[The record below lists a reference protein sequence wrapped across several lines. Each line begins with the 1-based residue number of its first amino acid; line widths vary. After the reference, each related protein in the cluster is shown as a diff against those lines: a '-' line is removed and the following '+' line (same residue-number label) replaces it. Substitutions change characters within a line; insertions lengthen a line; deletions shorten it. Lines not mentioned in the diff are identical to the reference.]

1 MIREIIMP
9 KLGETMEEG
18 YLISW
23 RKKEGDR
30 VEKGEIL
37 FEVMSDKTN
46 FEVESQYSGYLRK
59 ILFQP
64 SDKPIPVTT
73 VIAYLTD
80 TPDEVLEISEK
91 KEEIKVETKKEET
104 LLAETKEEIQ
114 ENKEER
120 IKISPVAR
128 KLAEEY
134 KINIKEIK
142 GTGPDGR
149 IEKSDVLEYIEK
161 IKGEIEKKEEIRME
175 KKSFEIEEKTEG
187 EYEVIKWTPLRK
199 IIAQRLTESKK
210 TVPHYY
216 FHGKIIVDD
225 ILKIKERKEK
235 EGIKLTITDFL
246 IFFSSKVIEE
256 FPLIGAAIIDDE
268 IRIYKD
274 VDIGI
279 AISIP
284 EGLLVGSIKKANK
297 KTILE
302 ISKER
307 SEIIEKAREGRF
319 TEEDKKGANFVISNL
334 GMYDIENFY
343 PIINPP
349 GVAIMGVGKIEK
361 GIFPENNQIVF
372 KNYMYVSFSFDHR
385 IIDGVYAA
393 NFYKRLKEFIENP
406 SILLFKNV

>member
-18 YLISW
+18 YLVSW
-23 RKKEGDR
+23 KKKEGDK

-64 SDKPIPVTT
+64 SDQPIPVTT

-80 TPDEVLEISEK
+80 TPDEPIEIQEK
-91 KEEIKVETKKEET
+91 KEEVKVETKKEET
-104 LLAETKEEIQ
+104 PVIEKKEEIK
-114 ENKEER
+114 EEKEER

-134 KINIKEIK
+134 KIDITKIK

-149 IEKSDVLEYIEK
+149 IEKKDVLEYIEK
-161 IKGEIEKKEEIRME
+161 IKEEK
-175 KKSFEIEEKTEG
+175 IEERTKE

-199 IIAQRLTESKK
+199 IIAQRLTESK
-210 TVPHYY
+210 TTIPHYY
-216 FHGKIIVDD
+216 FQGKIIVDE
-225 ILKIKERKEK
+225 ILKIKEKKEK

-246 IFFSSKVIEE
+246 IYFSSKAIEE
-256 FPLIGAAIIDDE
+256 FPLMGASVINDE

-274 VDIGI
+274 VDIGL
-279 AISIP
+279 AINIP
-284 EGLLVGSIKKANK
+284 EGLVVGSIKKVNK
-297 KTILE
+297 KTISE

-307 SEIIEKAREGRF
+307 NQLVERARNGKL
-319 TEEDKKGANFVISNL
+319 TSDDTKGTNFVISNL
-334 GMYDIENFY
+334 GMYEVENFY

-361 GIFPENNQIVF
+361 GVFVENNQIVI

-385 IIDGVYAA
+385 IIDGAYAA

>member
-18 YLISW
+18 YLVSW
-23 RKKEGDR
+23 KKKEGDK

-64 SDKPIPVTT
+64 SDQPIPVTT

-80 TPDEVLEISEK
+80 TPDEPIEIQEK
-91 KEEIKVETKKEET
+91 KEEVKVETKKEEIPVI
-104 LLAETKEEIQ
+104 EKKEEIK
-114 ENKEER
+114 EEKEER

-134 KINIKEIK
+134 KIDITKIK
-142 GTGPDGR
+142 GTGPEGR
-149 IEKSDVLEYIEK
+149 IEKKDVLEYIEK
-161 IKGEIEKKEEIRME
+161 IK
-175 KKSFEIEEKTEG
+175 EEKVEERTEG

-199 IIAQRLTESKK
+199 IIAQRLTESK
-210 TVPHYY
+210 TTIPHYY
-216 FHGKIIVDD
+216 FDGKVIVDE
-225 ILKIKERKEK
+225 ILKIKEKMEK

-246 IFFSSKVIEE
+246 IYFSSKAIEE
-256 FPLIGAAIIDDE
+256 FPLIGASVINDE

-274 VDIGI
+274 VDIGL

-284 EGLLVGSIKKANK
+284 DGLVVASIKKANK
-297 KTILE
+297 KTISE

-307 SEIIEKAREGRF
+307 IQLVEKARNGKL
-319 TEEDKKGANFVISNL
+319 TPDDTKGTNFVISNL
-334 GMYDIENFY
+334 GMYEVENFY

-361 GIFPENNQIVF
+361 GVFVENNQIVI
-372 KNYMYVSFSFDHR
+372 KNYMCISFSFDHR
-385 IIDGVYAA
+385 VIDGAYAA

>member
-1 MIREIIMP
+1 MLKEIIMP

-18 YLISW
+18 YLVSW
-23 RKKEGDR
+23 KKKEGDK

-64 SDKPIPVTT
+64 SDQPIPVTT

-80 TPDEVLEISEK
+80 TPDEPFEIQEK
-91 KEEIKVETKKEET
+91 KEEVKVETKKEET
-104 LLAETKEEIQ
+104 PVIEKKEEI
-114 ENKEER
+114 KEEKEGK

-134 KINIKEIK
+134 KIDITKIK
-142 GTGPDGR
+142 GTGPEGR
-149 IEKSDVLEYIEK
+149 IEKKDVLEYIEK
-161 IKGEIEKKEEIRME
+161 IK
-175 KKSFEIEEKTEG
+175 EEKVEERTEG

-199 IIAQRLTESKK
+199 IIAQRLTESK
-210 TVPHYY
+210 TTIPHYY
-216 FHGKIIVDD
+216 FDGKVIVDE
-225 ILKIKERKEK
+225 ILKIKEKMEK

-246 IFFSSKVIEE
+246 IYFSARAIEE
-256 FPLIGAAIIDDE
+256 YPLIGASVINDE
-268 IRIYKD
+268 IRIYRD
-274 VDIGI
+274 VDIGL
-279 AISIP
+279 AISIS
-284 EGLLVGSIKKANK
+284 EGLVVGSIKKANK
-297 KTILE
+297 KTISE

-307 SEIIEKAREGRF
+307 NQLVERARNGKL
-319 TEEDKKGANFVISNL
+319 TPDDTKGTNFVISNL
-334 GMYDIENFY
+334 GMYEVENFY

-361 GIFPENNQIVF
+361 GVFVENNQIVI
-372 KNYMYVSFSFDHR
+372 KNYMYISFSFDHR
-385 IIDGVYAA
+385 VIDGAYAA

>member
-18 YLISW
+18 YLVSW
-23 RKKEGDR
+23 KKKEGDK

-64 SDKPIPVTT
+64 SDQPIPVTT

-80 TPDEVLEISEK
+80 TPDEPLEIPEK
-91 KEEIKVETKKEET
+91 KEEVKVETKKEET
-104 LLAETKEEIQ
+104 PVIEKKEEIK
-114 ENKEER
+114 EEKEER

-134 KINIKEIK
+134 KIDITKIK

-149 IEKSDVLEYIEK
+149 IEKKDVLEYIEK
-161 IKGEIEKKEEIRME
+161 IKEEK
-175 KKSFEIEEKTEG
+175 IEERTKE

-199 IIAQRLTESKK
+199 IIAQRLTESK
-210 TVPHYY
+210 TTIPHYY
-216 FHGKIIVDD
+216 FQGKIIVDE
-225 ILKIKERKEK
+225 ILKIKEKKEK

-246 IFFSSKVIEE
+246 IYFSSKAIEE
-256 FPLIGAAIIDDE
+256 FPLIGASVINDE

-274 VDIGI
+274 VDIGL
-279 AISIP
+279 AINIP
-284 EGLLVGSIKKANK
+284 EGLVVGSIKKVNK
-297 KTILE
+297 KTISE

-307 SEIIEKAREGRF
+307 NQLVERARNGKL
-319 TEEDKKGANFVISNL
+319 TSDDTKGTNFVISNL
-334 GMYDIENFY
+334 GMYEVENFY

-349 GVAIMGVGKIEK
+349 GVAIMGVGKVEK
-361 GIFPENNQIVF
+361 GVFVENNQIVI

-385 IIDGVYAA
+385 IIDGAYAA

>member
-18 YLISW
+18 YLVSW
-23 RKKEGDR
+23 KKKEGDK

-64 SDKPIPVTT
+64 SDQPIPVTT

-80 TPDEVLEISEK
+80 TPDEPIEIQEK
-91 KEEIKVETKKEET
+91 KEEVKVETKKEET
-104 LLAETKEEIQ
+104 PVIEKKEEI
-114 ENKEER
+114 KEEKEGK

-134 KINIKEIK
+134 KIDITKIK
-142 GTGPDGR
+142 GTGPEGR
-149 IEKSDVLEYIEK
+149 IEKKDVLEYIEK
-161 IKGEIEKKEEIRME
+161 IK
-175 KKSFEIEEKTEG
+175 EEKVEERTEG

-199 IIAQRLTESKK
+199 IIAQRLTESK
-210 TVPHYY
+210 TTIPHYY
-216 FHGKIIVDD
+216 FDGKVIVDE
-225 ILKIKERKEK
+225 ILKIKEKMEK

-246 IFFSSKVIEE
+246 IYFSARAIEE
-256 FPLIGAAIIDDE
+256 FPLIGASVINDE

-274 VDIGI
+274 VDIGL

-284 EGLLVGSIKKANK
+284 DGLVVASIKKANK
-297 KTILE
+297 KTLSE

-307 SEIIEKAREGRF
+307 IQLVEKARNGKL
-319 TEEDKKGANFVISNL
+319 TPDDTKGTNFVISNL
-334 GMYDIENFY
+334 GMYEVENFY

-361 GIFPENNQIVF
+361 GVFVENNQIVI
-372 KNYMYVSFSFDHR
+372 KNYMCISFSFDHR
-385 IIDGVYAA
+385 VIDGAYAA

>member
-23 RKKEGDR
+23 KKKEGEK
-30 VEKGEIL
+30 VEKGEVL

-46 FEVESQYSGYLRK
+46 FEVESPYSGYLRK

-64 SDKPIPVTT
+64 SDQPIPVTT

-80 TPDEVLEISEK
+80 TPDEPVEIPEK
-91 KEEIKVETKKEET
+91 KEEIKSEEKKEEKLT
-104 LLAETKEEIQ
+104 IETKEEVK
-114 ENKEER
+114 EEKEER
-120 IKISPVAR
+120 IKISPIAR

-134 KINIKEIK
+134 KIDITKIK

-149 IEKSDVLEYIEK
+149 IEKKDVLEYIEK
-161 IKGEIEKKEEIRME
+161 IKEEEKIEKKEE
-175 KKSFEIEEKTEG
+175 FET
-187 EYEVIKWTPLRK
+187 EYEIIKWTPLRK
-199 IIAQRLTESKK
+199 IIAQRLTESK
-210 TVPHYY
+210 TTIPHYY
-216 FHGKIIVDD
+216 FQGKIIVDE
-225 ILKIKERKEK
+225 ILKIKEKKEK

-246 IFFSSKVIEE
+246 IYFSSKAIEE
-256 FPLIGAAIIDDE
+256 FPLIGAAVIDDE

-274 VDIGI
+274 VDIGL
-279 AISIP
+279 AISVP
-284 EGLLVGSIKKANK
+284 EGLVVGSIKKANK

-307 SEIIEKAREGRF
+307 SELIERARNGKL
-319 TEEDKKGANFVISNL
+319 TQEDTKGTNFVISNL
-334 GMYDIENFY
+334 GMYDVENFY

-361 GIFPENNQIVF
+361 GVSIENNQVVI

-385 IIDGVYAA
+385 IIDGAYAA
-393 NFYKRLKEFIENP
+393 NFYKKLKEFIENP

>member
-18 YLISW
+18 YLVSW
-23 RKKEGDR
+23 KKKEGDK

-64 SDKPIPVTT
+64 SDQPIPVTT

-80 TPDEVLEISEK
+80 TPDEPFEIPEK
-91 KEEIKVETKKEET
+91 KEEVKVETKKEET
-104 LLAETKEEIQ
+104 PVIEKKEEI
-114 ENKEER
+114 KEEKEGK

-134 KINIKEIK
+134 KIDITKIK

-149 IEKSDVLEYIEK
+149 IEKKDVLEYIEK
-161 IKGEIEKKEEIRME
+161 IKEEK
-175 KKSFEIEEKTEG
+175 IEERTEE

-199 IIAQRLTESKK
+199 IIAQRLTESK
-210 TVPHYY
+210 TTIPHYY
-216 FHGKIIVDD
+216 FDGKVIVDE
-225 ILKIKERKEK
+225 ILKIKEKKEK

-246 IFFSSKVIEE
+246 IYFSSKAIEE
-256 FPLIGAAIIDDE
+256 FPLIGASVINDE
-268 IRIYKD
+268 IRIYRD
-274 VDIGI
+274 VDIGL

-284 EGLLVGSIKKANK
+284 EGLVVASIKKANK
-297 KTILE
+297 KIISE

-307 SEIIEKAREGRF
+307 NQLVEKARNGKL
-319 TEEDKKGANFVISNL
+319 TPDDTKGTNFVISNL
-334 GMYDIENFY
+334 GMYEVENFY

-361 GIFPENNQIVF
+361 GVFVENNQIVI
-372 KNYMYVSFSFDHR
+372 KNYMCISFSFDHR
-385 IIDGVYAA
+385 VIDGAYAA

>member
-1 MIREIIMP
+1 MLKEIIMP

-18 YLISW
+18 YLVSW
-23 RKKEGDR
+23 KKKEGDK

-64 SDKPIPVTT
+64 SDQPIPVTT

-80 TPDEVLEISEK
+80 TPDEPLEIPEKKEEVKVETKKEGTSVIEK
-91 KEEIKVETKKEET
+91 KEEIKEE
-104 LLAETKEEIQ
+104 
-114 ENKEER
+114 KEER

-134 KINIKEIK
+134 KIDIIKIK

-149 IEKSDVLEYIEK
+149 IEKKDVLEYIEK
-161 IKGEIEKKEEIRME
+161 IKEEK
-175 KKSFEIEEKTEG
+175 IEERTE

-199 IIAQRLTESKK
+199 IIAQRLTESK
-210 TVPHYY
+210 TTIPHYY
-216 FHGKIIVDD
+216 FDGKVIVDE
-225 ILKIKERKEK
+225 ILKIKEKKEK

-246 IFFSSKVIEE
+246 IYFSARAIEE
-256 FPLIGAAIIDDE
+256 FPLIGASVIDDE

-274 VDIGI
+274 VDIGL
-279 AISIP
+279 AISIS
-284 EGLLVGSIKKANK
+284 EGLVVGSIKKANK

-307 SEIIEKAREGRF
+307 NQLVERARNGKL
-319 TEEDKKGANFVISNL
+319 TPDDIKGTNFVISNL

-361 GIFPENNQIVF
+361 GVFVENNQIVI
-372 KNYMYVSFSFDHR
+372 KNYMYISFSFDHR
-385 IIDGVYAA
+385 IIDGAYAA

>member
-18 YLISW
+18 YLVSW
-23 RKKEGDR
+23 KKKEGDK

-64 SDKPIPVTT
+64 SDQPIPVTT

-80 TPDEVLEISEK
+80 TPDEPIEIQEK
-91 KEEIKVETKKEET
+91 KEEVKVETKKEET
-104 LLAETKEEIQ
+104 PVIEKKEEIK
-114 ENKEER
+114 EEKEER

-134 KINIKEIK
+134 KIDITKIK

-149 IEKSDVLEYIEK
+149 IEKKDVLEYIEK
-161 IKGEIEKKEEIRME
+161 IKEEK
-175 KKSFEIEEKTEG
+175 IEERTKE

-199 IIAQRLTESKK
+199 IIAQRLTESK
-210 TVPHYY
+210 TTIPHYY
-216 FHGKIIVDD
+216 FQGKIIVDE
-225 ILKIKERKEK
+225 ILKIKEKKEK

-246 IFFSSKVIEE
+246 IYFSSKAIEE
-256 FPLIGAAIIDDE
+256 FPLIGASVINDE

-274 VDIGI
+274 VDIGL
-279 AISIP
+279 AINIP
-284 EGLLVGSIKKANK
+284 EGLVVGSIKKVNK
-297 KTILE
+297 KTISE

-307 SEIIEKAREGRF
+307 NQLVERARNGKL
-319 TEEDKKGANFVISNL
+319 TSDDTKGTNFVISNL
-334 GMYDIENFY
+334 GMYEVENFY

-349 GVAIMGVGKIEK
+349 GVAIMGVGKVEK
-361 GIFPENNQIVF
+361 GVFVENNQIVI

-385 IIDGVYAA
+385 IIDGAYAA

>member
-1 MIREIIMP
+1 MLKEIIMP

-18 YLISW
+18 YLVSW
-23 RKKEGDR
+23 KKKEGDK

-64 SDKPIPVTT
+64 SDQPIPVTT

-80 TPDEVLEISEK
+80 TPDEPFEIQEK
-91 KEEIKVETKKEET
+91 KEEVKVETKKEET
-104 LLAETKEEIQ
+104 PVIEKKEEI
-114 ENKEER
+114 KEEKEGK

-134 KINIKEIK
+134 KIDITKIK
-142 GTGPDGR
+142 GTGPEGR
-149 IEKSDVLEYIEK
+149 IEKKDVLEYIEK
-161 IKGEIEKKEEIRME
+161 IK
-175 KKSFEIEEKTEG
+175 EEKVEERTEG

-199 IIAQRLTESKK
+199 IIAQRLTESK
-210 TVPHYY
+210 TTIPHYY
-216 FHGKIIVDD
+216 FDGKVIVDE
-225 ILKIKERKEK
+225 ILKIKEKMEK

-246 IFFSSKVIEE
+246 IYFSARAIEE
-256 FPLIGAAIIDDE
+256 YPLIGASVINDE
-268 IRIYKD
+268 IRIYRD
-274 VDIGI
+274 VDIGL
-279 AISIP
+279 AISIS
-284 EGLLVGSIKKANK
+284 EGLVVGSIKKANK

-307 SEIIEKAREGRF
+307 NQLVERARNGKL
-319 TEEDKKGANFVISNL
+319 TPDDTKGTNFVISNL

-361 GIFPENNQIVF
+361 GVFVENNQIVI
-372 KNYMYVSFSFDHR
+372 KNYMYISFSFDHR
-385 IIDGVYAA
+385 VIDGAYAA

>member
-23 RKKEGDR
+23 RKKEGDK
-30 VEKGEIL
+30 VEKGEVL

-46 FEVESQYSGYLRK
+46 FEVESPYSGYLRK

-64 SDKPIPVTT
+64 SDQPIPVTT

-80 TPDEVLEISEK
+80 TPDEPVEIQEKEEVKVEEK
-91 KEEIKVETKKEET
+91 KEEPVIETKKEI
-104 LLAETKEEIQ
+104 KEER
-114 ENKEER
+114 EER
-120 IKISPVAR
+120 IKISPIAR

-134 KINIKEIK
+134 KIDITKIK

-149 IEKSDVLEYIEK
+149 IEKKDVVEYIEK
-161 IKGEIEKKEEIRME
+161 IKEEEKIEKKEE
-175 KKSFEIEEKTEG
+175 FEL

-199 IIAQRLTESKK
+199 IIAQRLTESK
-210 TVPHYY
+210 TTIPHYY
-216 FHGKIIVDD
+216 FQGKIIVDE
-225 ILKIKERKEK
+225 ILKIKEKKEK
-235 EGIKLTITDFL
+235 EGIKLTVTDFL
-246 IFFSSKVIEE
+246 IYFSAKAIEE
-256 FPLIGAAIIDDE
+256 FPLIGAAIVNDE

-274 VDIGI
+274 VDIGL
-279 AISIP
+279 AISIS
-284 EGLLVGSIKKANK
+284 EGLVVGSIKKVNK

-307 SEIIEKAREGRF
+307 SQLVERARNGKL
-319 TEEDKKGANFVISNL
+319 TQEDTKGTNFVISNL
-334 GMYDIENFY
+334 GMYEIENFY

-349 GVAIMGVGKIEK
+349 GVAIMGVGKIDK
-361 GIFPENNQIVF
+361 GIFVENNQIVI

>member
-18 YLISW
+18 YLVSW
-23 RKKEGDR
+23 KKKEGDK

-64 SDKPIPVTT
+64 SDQPIPVTT

-80 TPDEVLEISEK
+80 TPDEPFEIPEK
-91 KEEIKVETKKEET
+91 KEEVKVETKKEET
-104 LLAETKEEIQ
+104 PVIEKKEEI
-114 ENKEER
+114 KEEKEGK

-134 KINIKEIK
+134 KIDITKIK

-149 IEKSDVLEYIEK
+149 IEKKDVLEYIEK
-161 IKGEIEKKEEIRME
+161 IKEEK
-175 KKSFEIEEKTEG
+175 IEERTEE

-199 IIAQRLTESKK
+199 IIAQRLTESK
-210 TVPHYY
+210 TTIPHYY
-216 FHGKIIVDD
+216 FDGKVIVDE
-225 ILKIKERKEK
+225 ILKIKEKKEK

-246 IFFSSKVIEE
+246 IYFSSKAIEE
-256 FPLIGAAIIDDE
+256 FPLIGASVINDE

-274 VDIGI
+274 VDIGL
-279 AISIP
+279 AISIS
-284 EGLLVGSIKKANK
+284 EGLVVGSIKKANK
-297 KTILE
+297 KTISE

-307 SEIIEKAREGRF
+307 NQLVEKARNGKL
-319 TEEDKKGANFVISNL
+319 TPDDTKGTNFVISNL
-334 GMYDIENFY
+334 GMYEVENFY

-361 GIFPENNQIVF
+361 GVFVENNQIVI
-372 KNYMYVSFSFDHR
+372 KNYMCISFSFDHR
-385 IIDGVYAA
+385 VIDGAYAA